1 MSSIV
6 LTGGGTA
13 GHAIPNLAILP
24 YIHDSFDNI
33 CYIGREIG
41 IERNLLE
48 KYTDYFSIPTV
59 KFKREICADNLLI
72 PFKLFEAVKKSKEI
86 LKKIKPKVVFS
97 KGGYVS
103 LPVCIAA
110 KQLKIPIICHE
121 SDLTLGL
128 ANKITAKFSDKVL
141 TSYFET
147 AQNLKNAIYTGAPI
161 REGLF
166 YADKN
171 LALRKFGFSGQKKV
185 ILIFGGSSGSKS
197 INNLTR
203 QVLDKL
209 LEKYA
214 ILHICGNDNKLT
226 YSTENEYFQAEFV
239 DDMASCYKACD
250 VAVSR
255 GGANALFELIALK
268 IPSLI
273 IPLSKSSRND
283 QVENAE
289 YFKKRGMCNV
299 ALEKNLNANFYI
311 QEIEK
316 LIKNQEKIKN
326 HIINNRI
333 AIGNEKIAEIL
344 RSYAK

>member
-24 YIHDSFDNI
+24 YINDSFDNI

-59 KFKREICADNLLI
+59 KFKRKICADNLLI
-72 PFKLFEAVKKSKEI
+72 PFKLYNAVKKSKEI
-86 LKKIKPKVVFS
+86 LKKINPSVIFS

-103 LPVCIAA
+103 LPVCIAG
-110 KQLKIPIICHE
+110 KQLKIPVICHE

-128 ANKITAKFSDKVL
+128 ANKLTAKFSDKVL

-147 AQNLKNAIYTGAPI
+147 AQNLQNGIYTGAPI

-171 LALRKFGFSGQKKV
+171 LALKKFGFSGQKKV
-185 ILIFGGSSGSKS
+185 ILIFGGSSGSQS

-203 QVLDKL
+203 QVLDRL

-214 ILHICGNDNKLT
+214 VLHICGSGNKFT
-226 YSTENEYFQAEFV
+226 YNTENEYFQAEFI
-239 DDMASCYKACD
+239 DDMASCYRACD

-255 GGANALFELIALK
+255 GGANALFELMSLK

-273 IPLSKSSRND
+273 IPLTKSSRND

-299 ALEKNLNANFYI
+299 AFEKNLNASFYF

-316 LIKNQEKIKN
+316 LLKN
-326 HIINNRI
+326 HDKLKNRI
-333 AIGNEKIAEIL
+333 IDNKIPIGNEKIAEIL
-344 RSYAK
+344 LSYA